1 MRKQAKVNQLWK
13 TLPRRNIPVFHRLNV
28 SHHHLDPIPPNL
40 RCLGNCSI
48 YSQKTRLK
56 ILPMEARVTPVAIYA
71 RKYRSF
77 ATWFFKELWLVFRPV
92 LLFFFNSK
100 VVKISGGLTSPLKV
114 NLEIH
119 HKSYLEALDYQPKS
133 TPPSTSMAQNI
144 SSISTCRTRSLK
156 PEKQRA
162 MDHIHRSIALRA
174 IQTDQS

>member
-1 MRKQAKVNQLWK
+1 MR
-13 TLPRRNIPVFHRLNV
+13 V
-28 SHHHLDPIPPNL
+28 SIEALLHGFSKSCGLFLD
-40 RCLGNCSI
+40 RC
-48 YSQKTRLK
+48 
-56 ILPMEARVTPVAIYA
+56 
-71 RKYRSF
+71 
-77 ATWFFKELWLVFRPV
+77 FF
-92 LLFFFNSK
+92 FFFNSK